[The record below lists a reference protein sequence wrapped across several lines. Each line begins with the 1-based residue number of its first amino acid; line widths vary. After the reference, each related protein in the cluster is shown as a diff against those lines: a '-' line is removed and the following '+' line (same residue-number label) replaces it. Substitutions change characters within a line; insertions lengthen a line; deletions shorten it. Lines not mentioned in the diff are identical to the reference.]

1 MRSVALAVR
10 AAASLVAAML
20 VAVGVPP
27 LGAGQ
32 APPSLPDVPNPKV
45 ATDAPEIGKY
55 GGRLVV
61 AQISEPRTF
70 NPVIITDTATG
81 GVLAPIFEGLVEGN
95 YITGEIEPALAES
108 WTLSEDKRTWTFTLR
123 QGVRWSDGRPLT
135 MEDVLFSLQV
145 VFTKG
150 VQSTTVDL
158 LTFGGKPVRWRKLD
172 DRRIQFTTDEPLGFF
187 LRLLQDLV
195 VIPKHKLQGA
205 LAKGGVAFNA
215 AWGVNTPPREIVGT
229 GPFIMQSYVFGQRVT
244 YARNPR
250 YWRVDRAGNR
260 LPYLDRYVLQI
271 VPNLDAEK
279 LKFLAR
285 ETDLYGARPSEYA
298 EFKQGE
304 KAGNYTIYDGPE
316 TFSSQYLVFN
326 QNPRGIGPPKLTWF
340 QDVRFR
346 RALNHAIDRNTIAR
360 QVFAGRATPA
370 WSPVSIANMRY
381 YNPRLP
387 QYPYDLARAQ
397 RLLGEA
403 GYRKGPDGVL
413 RDAQG
418 NVVEFTLATSAQSPD
433 GIAIG
438 NIVRQ
443 DFIRLGIKVLFT
455 PEAFSTLVT
464 KLDNTFKWDA
474 IIIGLTGDIE
484 PGTART
490 YWLSSGSLHD
500 WNPRQS
506 KPTTAWETEIDRI
519 FEQVAREVDRN
530 KRRALY
536 HRWQEIVA
544 EQVPLMSFTY
554 PKTQPVVRNT
564 LGNTRL
570 GLQGATGQLVTRYY
584 RTVGR

>member
-1 MRSVALAVR
+1 MSKASPWLLATALLLAGGMPVLR
-10 AAASLVAAML
+10 
-20 VAVGVPP
+20 
-27 LGAGQ
+27 AGQ
-32 APPSLPDVPNPKV
+32 ATFLPDIPNPKV

-55 GGRLVV
+55 GGTLVD
-61 AQISEPRTF
+61 AQVSEPRTF
-70 NPVIITDTATG
+70 NPVIVTDVSTG
-81 GVLAPIFEGLVEGN
+81 RVLGSIFEGLVEAN

-108 WTLSEDKRTWTFTLR
+108 WTLSTDKRAWTFTLR
-123 QGVRWSDGRPLT
+123 QGVRWSDGRPLV
-135 MEDVLFSLQV
+135 MDDVLFSLQV

-158 LTFGGKPVRWRKLD
+158 LTFGGKPVRWRKVD
-172 DRRIQFTTDEPLGFF
+172 DRRIQFTTAEPLGFF
-187 LRLLQDLV
+187 LRLIQDLV
-195 VIPKHKLQGA
+195 IIPKHKLQTA
-205 LAKGGVAFNA
+205 LDKGGVAFNA
-215 AWGVNTPPREIVGT
+215 TWGVNTPVREIVGT
-229 GPFIMQSYVFGQRVT
+229 GPFIMQSYAFGQRVT

-250 YWRVDRAGNR
+250 YWKVDKAGNR
-260 LPYLDRYVLQI
+260 LPYLARFVLQI
-271 VPNLDAEK
+271 VPNVDAEK

-285 ETDLYGARPSEYA
+285 EIDLYSARPSEYA
-298 EFKQGE
+298 EFKRGE
-304 KAGNYTIYDGPE
+304 KAGNYTVYDGPE

-326 QNPRGIGPPKLTWF
+326 QNPRGITAPKLTWF

-346 RALNHAIDRNTIAR
+346 RALNHAIDRPTIVR

-370 WSPVSIANMRY
+370 WSPVSVSNALY

-397 RLLGEA
+397 QLLAEA
-403 GYRKGPDGVL
+403 GYRKSADGFL

-418 NVVEFTLATSAQSPD
+418 NVVDFILATSAQSPD

-443 DFIRLGIKVLFT
+443 DFIKLGIKVLFT

-484 PGTART
+484 PGTGRT
-490 YWLSSGSLHD
+490 AWLSSGALHD
-500 WNPRQS
+500 WNPRQE
-506 KPTTAWETEIDRI
+506 KPATAWEAEIDRI
-519 FEQVAREVDRN
+519 FEAVAREVDRD

-544 EQVPLMSFTY
+544 EQVPLMYFTN
-554 PKTQPVVRNT
+554 PKTQPAVRNT

-570 GLQGATGQLVTRYY
+570 GLQGATGQLLTRYY
-584 RTVGR
+584 RTGR